1 MHVPHDY
8 NGAVR
13 SLCMLVLGAT
23 VALVVPRQSAAQV
36 PPPPI
41 GHWVVDARVQV
52 PRFPQTTPL
61 AASRGVNTVDLPGT
75 GLGAQGG
82 AHVFLLRLKGARI
95 GVGAEATQGWA
106 SHNAS
111 PLASGLQSR
120 ATSARLTTLAG
131 TLSANFGSGAGW
143 SYISAG
149 GGSARWSLVPT
160 GAAARAAD
168 QSWVTLLHYGG
179 GARWDVRPHVAFTAD
194 ARFYVLGQ
202 GVSDG
207 IYPGPLRTRLLVI
220 GAGLAVH

>member
-1 MHVPHDY
+1 MRVPHDY
-8 NGAVR
+8 NAAVR
-13 SLCMLVLGAT
+13 SLCMLVLGACA
-23 VALVVPRQSAAQV
+23 ALVVPRQSAAQV

-41 GHWVVDARVQV
+41 GRWAVDARVQL
-52 PRFPQTTPL
+52 PRFPQTPPV
-61 AASRGVNTVDLPGT
+61 AASRGVDTVDLPGT
-75 GLGAQGG
+75 GLGIQGG
-82 AHVFLLRLKGARI
+82 AHLYPLHWKGARL

-106 SHNAS
+106 RHHAS

-120 ATSARLTTLAG
+120 ATTARLTTLAG

-143 SYISAG
+143 SYVSAG
-149 GGSARWSLVPT
+149 GGSARWSIVPM
-160 GAAARAAD
+160 GASARAAD

-207 IYPGPLRTRLLVI
+207 IYPGPPHTRLLVI